1 MALTVAEILNGPV
14 EAISS
19 RPIAPMTEAQARGY
33 LREIEANM
41 PRNRRGKT
49 IRSLHDFSQGRGKLS
64 QEALALYNAYAKAYG
79 A

>member
-1 MALTVAEILNGPV
+1 MSLTIAEILNGPI
-14 EAISS
+14 EPISS
-19 RPIAPMTEAQARGY
+19 HPVAPMTEAQARGY
-33 LREIEANM
+33 LRGIQANM

-64 QEALALYNAYAKAYG
+64 QEALALYDAYAKAYG